1 MERSKKPGVNN
12 KFIGNSIQTST
23 GFFYFFIFEQR
34 DFFPH
39 NPQHLV
45 IAKTITARKLIFFE
59 NNSFL
64 EVRKNITLA
73 FKNNLLFN

>member
-23 GFFYFFIFEQR
+23 GFFFFISEQR
-34 DFFPH
+34 DFFLY

-45 IAKTITARKLIFFE
+45 IAKTITPRKLIFFE

-64 EVRKNITLA
+64 EVRKNIIPA